1 MIQDASFSRS
11 INSKSF
17 PYRLYLPR
25 GYKEDAGKSWPLVVF
40 LHGAGERGTDLQ
52 GVSRHGPLR
61 EVEKGREFPFLIAAP
76 QLTGQDYWGGYIES
90 LNAWLDD
97 LLAAYAVDPDR
108 VYLTGLSM
116 GGTGTWLWAMASAQR
131 FAAILPVC
139 GTGICWCAGNV
150 TRLPI
155 WTFHGSA
162 DETIPV
168 EESIHIVNRVNASGG
183 NARLTICEGYT
194 HDCWTD
200 TYCREDIYE
209 WLLSHR
215 RGDPPSR

>member
-1 MIQDASFSRS
+1 MFKEQRFERQIAG
-11 INSKSF
+11 KAM
-17 PYRLYLPR
+17 PYKMYLPTE
-25 GYKEDAGKSWPLVVF
+25 YPQDDETKWPLVIF
-40 LHGAGERGTDLQ
+40 LHGAGERGTDLKA
-52 GVSRHGPLR
+52 VSRHGPLR
-61 EVEKGREFPFLIAAP
+61 EAEQGREFPFLIAAP
-76 QLTGQDYWGGYIES
+76 QLSGQEYWGGYIES

-97 LLAAYAVDPDR
+97 LLVTYRIDPER

-116 GGTGTWLWAMASAQR
+116 GGTGTWLWAMASADR
-131 FAAILPVC
+131 FAAILPIC

-150 TRLPI
+150 KDLPI
-155 WTFHGSA
+155 WTFHGSD

-168 EESIHIVNRVNASGG
+168 DESIRMVDRVNASGG

-200 TYCREDIYE
+200 TYAREDVYA

-215 RGDPPSR
+215 RGE